1 MLHHFLDI
9 QLLII
14 NKIKKHY
21 RVRLTSR
28 IQGYSECLC
37 HYIVCTTVGTLN
49 SVSGLLMTSCWHI
62 ILETIAKI
70 AVI

>member
-21 RVRLTSR
+21 RVRLTSK
-28 IQGYSECLC
+28 IQGYSEYLCL
-37 HYIVCTTVGTLN
+37 Y
-49 SVSGLLMTSCWHI
+49 SVHNCWHTEQCQWI
-62 ILETIAKI
+62 INDMLLAYYLRNNC
-70 AVI
+70 